1 MRFTTHY
8 ANKLTLPMHR
18 RLSLVFLPLLYAPI
32 SLANDAAWNCE
43 QSKDTKEWLC
53 VGDKKPTA
61 TADEPELSGE
71 ASLPAKKTQPVLAKP
86 YTPYPMPSKTVAP
99 AIPATVK
106 ATKSDDTPVVQK
118 EVRAVTPPPAPVPRV
133 IPNEMPVANRL
144 FQTPTQPETAQRPKP
159 NDTPVV
165 QKEVQAVTPPSAPVP
180 RVTPNEMPVANRL
193 FQTPTQPATVQRPK
207 PNDTPVVQK
216 EVQAV
221 TPPPAPVLRA
231 TPDEMPVA
239 AKPIVTPTQDS
250 QPVTPENAAS
260 SQSSELPIRLPASTH
275 VDNEKSSK
283 VATKSAGWNCDTENQ
298 DDNWNCQLVG
308 ADPKGQTHSVKVAS
322 GDKDSSSSFRLL
334 DPAFNSSQEQTFEA
348 LTSQLQYDPWEN
360 CAAPQKIKPNF
371 VPKKGLRETAPLEL
385 TSDFAE
391 VFDNEIGSYLGNV
404 EIKRADQHSLSH
416 IANYDKVSET
426 LDLNGDVYYNEDELA
441 LYGRSASIKLATDQS
456 KLRDALFIS
465 PATHLRGSSKVVYRD
480 SKTFSRYKDAAYTS
494 CRPGN
499 QDWVLHADQL
509 KINDDTGKGAVKNA
523 WIEFKGVPV
532 FYTPYLSFPTDNR
545 RTTGFLPP
553 SFHFTKQSGFGLYT
567 PYYWNIAP
575 NYDATFTPRYLSKRG
590 LLLDGNFRY
599 LTEMTKGA
607 VKFEYMP
614 NDSQLNTSRYLGA
627 VTNHSVY
634 TPQITS
640 NLDLNYVSD
649 KNYFS
654 QLGNALA
661 LPNFSY
667 LRSFADVNYIREGV
681 SLTARADNYQAVTSQ
696 FTTIPYRRL
705 PQVNLNLNHSF
716 KTAVPIDV
724 ATESE
729 SVYFQHGTQVNGERL
744 NVKPSIAIPFQ
755 TASAFITPKLSLQHT
770 EYFLSKQAIGTIGNI
785 SRTLPIVSLDS
796 GMFFE
801 KELSLGGSSMLHTLE
816 PRLFYLYVPYKNQN
830 NIPIF
835 DTAQYDFVFASLF
848 RENRFAGTDRIQDAN
863 QLSMALTSRL
873 VDSTTG
879 QEKLKFSLGD
889 ILYFKNRNVSLN
901 TLNVPNPLYPVETS
915 FSSPIIAELSSQLTD
930 HLSAETGLQW
940 DPRVNDV
947 TQGNHYSD
955 ITRGKGA
962 IHFVN
967 QPNEIINAGY
977 YYRKNAQVPDRLD
990 DIIMSDVS
998 VHWPVYDDWSVV
1010 GRWQYSLL
1018 YDRTQEGFFGVEKEN
1033 CCWRFRVIGRHYI
1046 NSIVNTST
1054 ITGAN
1059 VGVNQSLAQG
1069 QAQTGIFFQIELK
1082 GLTGIGE
1089 RLDTFFERNIYGY
1102 RRSEQ

>member
-71 ASLPAKKTQPVLAKP
+71 SSLPAKKTQPVLAKP
-86 YTPYPMPSKTVAP
+86 YTLYPVPSKTVAP
-99 AIPATVK
+99 AIPATAQRPK
-106 ATKSDDTPVVQK
+106 PIDTPVAQK
-118 EVRAVTPPPAPVPRV
+118 EVQAVTPPQAPVPRV
-133 IPNEMPVANRL
+133 TPDEIPVANRL
-144 FQTPTQPETAQRPKP
+144 FQTPAQPTTAQRPES

-165 QKEVQAVTPPSAPVP
+165 QKEVQAVTPP
-180 RVTPNEMPVANRL
+180 
-193 FQTPTQPATVQRPK
+193 QATVP
-207 PNDTPVVQK
+207 
-216 EVQAV
+216 
-221 TPPPAPVLRA
+221 RA
-231 TPDEMPVA
+231 TPNEMPVA

-283 VATKSAGWNCDTENQ
+283 VATKSAGWNCDSENQ
-298 DDNWNCQLVG
+298 DENWNCQLVG

-404 EIKRADQHSLSH
+404 EIKRADQRSLSH
-416 IANYDKVSET
+416 IANYDKISET

-716 KTAVPIDV
+716 KTVVPIDV
-724 ATESE
+724 AAESE

-796 GMFFE
+796 GLFFE
-801 KELSLGGSSMLHTLE
+801 KNLSLGGSSMLHTLE